1 MEILGIPVLLADPQR
16 ELCPQDDDLLALA
29 QIAIQN
35 RADIK
40 TVVGIGIAHN
50 ASPITIIR
58 RFLDLVGYDLQVLKS
73 KKIDKKQVRIYQ
85 IIVPSDGREAVFQ
98 QWLIR
103 DRALPGSSEGWFD
116 EYCLKLKSS
125 GQKPKSD
132 NDPYFQLS
140 LDLA

>member
-1 MEILGIPVLLADPQR
+1 
-16 ELCPQDDDLLALA
+16 
-29 QIAIQN
+29 
-35 RADIK
+35 
-40 TVVGIGIAHN
+40 VGIGIAHN

-125 GQKPKSD
+125 GQKQNSD
-132 NDPYFQLS
+132 NDPYLQLS